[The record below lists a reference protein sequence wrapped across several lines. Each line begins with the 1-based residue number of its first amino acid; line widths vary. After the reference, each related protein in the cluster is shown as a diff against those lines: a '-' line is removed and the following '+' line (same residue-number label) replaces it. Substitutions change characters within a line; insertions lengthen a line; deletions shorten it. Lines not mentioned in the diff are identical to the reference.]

1 MSETVIAARIG
12 FWFVTRFRIRLK
24 EASKKTNNPHF
35 VVAKQLRKMG
45 VPLET
50 ALFILNR

>member
-1 MSETVIAARIG
+1 MNDTTIATSIG
-12 FWFVTRFRIRLK
+12 LWFVARFRIRLK

-35 VVAKQLRKMG
+35 VVATQLRKMG

>member
-1 MSETVIAARIG
+1 MSDSAIAASIG
-12 FWFVTRFRIRLK
+12 YWFVSRFRNRLK
-24 EASKKTNNPHF
+24 EASKKTNKPHF